1 MNFKQL
7 AVGIIAIIL
16 GILKYVPQN
25 PVFQFISTYAP
36 IVLIIVGVII
46 ILDCVADYYS

>member
-7 AVGIIAIIL
+7 AVGIIVIIL
-16 GILKYVPQN
+16 GILRYIPQN

-36 IVLIIVGVII
+36 IVLIVVGVII
-46 ILDCVADYYS
+46 IFDCLADYYS